1 MSTVVG
7 GKARTVVGHEGSPG
21 MDRDDAPRDGRLARS
36 HKTNEHIV
44 GALLEL
50 VERDG
55 HMRPT
60 AYQVA
65 RRAGV
70 SRRGLYLHFETI
82 EDVFATAAERRSRQ
96 VQAAWQPPP
105 ADAPLD
111 ERIVRFCRR
120 WASLLEVL
128 NPVRRAAAIHEPS
141 SHRIAATADRT
152 RRWAGAAVEQAFSP
166 ELSSTPDDERGGLAT
181 ALHRATSWSAWEDL
195 RRDGCDVQ
203 QAAEAMCQLLTALL
217 RPSLQHSLR
226 PGY

>member
-1 MSTVVG
+1 MERETG
-7 GKARTVVGHEGSPG
+7 PA
-21 MDRDDAPRDGRLARS
+21 DGRVARS
-36 HKTNEHIV
+36 HKTIEHIV

-70 SRRGLYLHFETI
+70 SRRGLYLHFDTI
-82 EDVFATAAERRSRQ
+82 EDVFATAAERRARQ

-105 ADAPLD
+105 PEVPLD
-111 ERIVRFCRR
+111 ERIGGFCRR
-120 WASLLEVL
+120 WASMLEVL

-152 RRWAGAAVEQAFSP
+152 RRWAGAAVERTFSP
-166 ELSSTPDDERGGLAT
+166 ELSSTSDEDRDELVT
-181 ALHRATSWSAWEDL
+181 ALHRATSWCAWDDL

-203 QAAEAMCQLLTALL
+203 QAAEAMHHLLSALLTD
-217 RPSLQHSLR
+217 
-226 PGY
+226 

>member
-1 MSTVVG
+1 M
-7 GKARTVVGHEGSPG
+7 ARDTTPH
-21 MDRDDAPRDGRLARS
+21 DGRMARS
-36 HKTNEHIV
+36 HKTIEHIV
-44 GALLEL
+44 GALLDL

-70 SRRGLYLHFETI
+70 SRRGLYLHFDTI
-82 EDVFATAAERRSRQ
+82 EDVFATAAERRSKQ

-105 ADAPLD
+105 TEAPLD

-141 SHRIAATADRT
+141 SHRIAATADKT
-152 RRWAGAAVEQAFSP
+152 RQWAGAAVERTFSP
-166 ELSSTPDDERGGLAT
+166 ELSAADDSGARDELRT
-181 ALHRATSWSAWEDL
+181 ALHRATSWCAWDDL

-203 QAAEAMCQLLTALL
+203 EAAEAMHHLLTALL
-217 RPSLQHSLR
+217 RPGSS
-226 PGY
+226 PGSPGIRSTDPVPA

>member
-1 MSTVVG
+1 MERETRS
-7 GKARTVVGHEGSPG
+7 A
-21 MDRDDAPRDGRLARS
+21 DGRVARS
-36 HKTNEHIV
+36 HKTIEHIV

-70 SRRGLYLHFETI
+70 SRRGLYLHFDTI

-96 VQAAWQPPP
+96 VQAAWQAPPP
-105 ADAPLD
+105 EVPLD
-111 ERIVRFCRR
+111 ERIGRFCRR

-152 RRWAGAAVEQAFSP
+152 RRWAGAAVERTFSP
-166 ELSSTPDDERGGLAT
+166 ELSSTSDEDRDELVT
-181 ALHRATSWSAWEDL
+181 ALHRATSWCAWDDL

-203 QAAEAMCQLLTALL
+203 QAAEAMHHLLSALLTD
-217 RPSLQHSLR
+217 
-226 PGY
+226 

>member
-1 MSTVVG
+1 V
-7 GKARTVVGHEGSPG
+7 
-21 MDRDDAPRDGRLARS
+21 ARS
-36 HKTNEHIV
+36 HQTIEHIV

-70 SRRGLYLHFETI
+70 SRRGLYLHFATI

-96 VQAAWQPPP
+96 VEAAWKPPP
-105 ADAPLD
+105 TEAPLE

-141 SHRIAATADRT
+141 SHRITAAADRT
-152 RRWAGAAVEQAFSP
+152 RRWAGAVVEQAFSP
-166 ELSSTPDDERGGLAT
+166 EIAAVPGDERHQLVT
-181 ALHRATSWSAWEDL
+181 ALHRATSWCAWEDL
-195 RRDGCDVQ
+195 RRDGCDVP
-203 QAAEAMCQLLTALL
+203 QAAEAMHQLLTALL
-217 RPSLQHSLR
+217 RR
-226 PGY
+226 A

>member
-1 MSTVVG
+1 MSADSATRPNRP
-7 GKARTVVGHEGSPG
+7 ARP
-21 MDRDDAPRDGRLARS
+21 ADGRMARS
-36 HKTNEHIV
+36 HQTIEHIV

-70 SRRGLYLHFETI
+70 SRRGLYLHFDTI
-82 EDVFATAAERRSRQ
+82 EDVFATAAERRARQ
-96 VQAAWQPPP
+96 VEAAWRPPP
-105 ADAPLD
+105 AEAPLD

-141 SHRIAATADRT
+141 SHRMAATADRT

-166 ELSSTPDDERGGLAT
+166 ELASLPREERPEVVT
-181 ALHRATSWSAWEDL
+181 ALHRATSWCAWEDL

-203 QAAEAMCQLLTALL
+203 QAAEAMRHLLTALL
-217 RPSLQHSLR
+217 RR
-226 PGY
+226 GY